1 VSIDPTSAVVR
12 PARGAAEY
20 PRLVEIWRSA
30 VRATHGFLAEED
42 FARIES
48 NLASVYFPAVRLV
61 VAEREGRAV
70 GFAGVAEGAL
80 EMLFV
85 ADEARGTGVGTL
97 LLQHVIEHFAVT
109 RVDVNEQN
117 SGAHGFYLSRGFV
130 QTGRSELDGDGRPYP
145 ILHLALGS

>member
-1 VSIDPTSAVVR
+1 MPTDPTSAVVR
-12 PARGAAEY
+12 PARGTAEY
-20 PRLVEIWRSA
+20 PRLVEIWGSA
-30 VRATHGFLAEED
+30 VRATHGFLSDDD

-48 NLASVYFPAVRLV
+48 NLASIYFPAVTLA
-61 VAEREGRAV
+61 VAEREGRAI
-70 GFAGVAEGAL
+70 GFAGAAEGSL

-97 LLQHVIEHFAVT
+97 LLRHVVEHFAVT

-117 SGAHGFYLSRGFV
+117 VGARGFYLSRGFV

-145 ILHLALGS
+145 ILHLALDS